1 MSSIGNSYPLGT
13 FSMPKINKHYA
24 KIIFFNSKIVLKI
37 CFLLMS
43 EYRVL
48 FVQRLFS
55 FYQSA
60 VAIIPAGISIYNLT
74 ADYTFSVIKYILIV

>member
-1 MSSIGNSYPLGT
+1 
-13 FSMPKINKHYA
+13 
-24 KIIFFNSKIVLKI
+24 
-37 CFLLMS
+37 MS

-74 ADYTFSVIKYILIV
+74 ADYTFSVIKYILIVWKSCAKLYFVEH